1 MKGHIFPHSGL
12 APDEN
17 TSYSK
22 ILTDCIWYTMHI
34 GTVVLFFVLMAIWL
48 LMSGHYTV
56 LVTGLGV
63 VSVLFCTFMARRI
76 NADDE
81 EGLPLFM
88 LGRLPQ
94 YIIWLMREIIVSN
107 IDTARIILFGQPDPV
122 VFRVP
127 ASQKTAAGITTYAN
141 SITLTP
147 GTVTMDIDD
156 KGFIVHALTEEMA
169 DGVRSGDMDK
179 RVSVVEGQT
188 K

>member
-1 MKGHIFPHSGL
+1 
-12 APDEN
+12 
-17 TSYSK
+17 
-22 ILTDCIWYTMHI
+22 
-34 GTVVLFFVLMAIWL
+34 
-48 LMSGHYTV
+48 
-56 LVTGLGV
+56 
-63 VSVLFCTFMARRI
+63 
-76 NADDE
+76 
-81 EGLPLFM
+81 
-88 LGRLPQ
+88 
-94 YIIWLMREIIVSN
+94 MREIIVSN

>member
-1 MKGHIFPHSGL
+1 
-12 APDEN
+12 
-17 TSYSK
+17 
-22 ILTDCIWYTMHI
+22 MHI
-34 GTVVLFFVLMAIWL
+34 RTVILFFVLMAVWL

-107 IDTARIILFGQPDPV
+107 IDTARIILFGQSAPV

-179 RVSVVEGQT
+179 RVAVVEGQT